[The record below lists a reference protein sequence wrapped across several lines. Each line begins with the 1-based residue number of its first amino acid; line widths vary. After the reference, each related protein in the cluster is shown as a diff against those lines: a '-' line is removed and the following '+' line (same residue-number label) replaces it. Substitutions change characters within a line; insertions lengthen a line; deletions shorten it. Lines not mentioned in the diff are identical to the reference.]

1 MNPINKRED
10 LAMGSDSKAPVL
22 FKDEYELWVA
32 RFRLFIK
39 RKDKSNLILKSID
52 YGAKPL
58 PMHTVNGTRVVK
70 EVEEM
75 DEAEKTQYLIDL
87 EAQNCLIQ
95 AIPNDIY
102 RKLDSY
108 DDSAKSIWD
117 QLEKIMLGS
126 KVGNQL
132 RITTLMDKYENFKM
146 KDGESLEDAYDR
158 FVILMN
164 DMKKNRIPR
173 SEMDFSVKFIN
184 NLSLEWK
191 PFTRFVKQ
199 HKALN
204 ELKVYEVYEN
214 LKLFEEEVEEAV
226 LEKQKKE
233 KAEQESLALLTERK
247 KGKRVIKKGKA
258 NVFEV
263 DDEED
268 EEESEDEERDLMFQS
283 LLTLTE
289 AYKKKYYNRSGSNN
303 RKGAFRG
310 RSLIRSGNQN
320 QGQMYAPRT
329 QGTYIDIYATKG
341 VEEEKE
347 AVEVAD
353 EKKKNE
359 NITCFKCGKK
369 GHVARVCPAKMSKV
383 EILRKKLELAEKQ
396 EQGLVLMADDE
407 EWLDVSDTEDQ
418 AQMCF
423 MGLLEEESDEEEAEV
438 SDPLMVN
445 DSKFIE
451 YKNKLLEMTNPI
463 HMKNQEMEVVISKQ
477 NQEIT
482 DLTQQ
487 RDSLFSTVEKLNE
500 SVTELEDLKQQN
512 KILKSEIDF
521 LTLSLNSE
529 KDNVTSLNKTIS
541 ELNFK
546 LYKIGQ
552 SEHTFFLNKPY
563 ADRDLFSKEGLGF
576 KNPQY
581 LKKALEEKP
590 AFYNLTDL
598 RMSARFPILK
608 GFEMNEEFSEMQEM
622 KKHDPLYHGDKYHR
636 VKFVYSSENLRI
648 KSPNTMNTSEMF
660 LQSESQCEYDGILKP
675 YVPTLELEDKI
686 SKLERK
692 IKELSEQND
701 ILLSKNK
708 NFLTWNSS
716 ETDSKDL
723 VSEILDD
730 LVSSV
735 SNSIFDIPDSQSDSA
750 SKDSSI
756 TQKSFSKLYS
766 DGLDDVQE
774 ELFRVVTSDGYVEYK
789 EASAISSTDVV
800 KPYQLESDDDTQ
812 PVISETSKP
821 QNTTTSQFTNGSS
834 SPISLISSDNSD
846 SNEIACLNKKHE
858 SYKKQAENTINQL
871 RVELARQKCDSKF
884 WLSKCTSLTKSH
896 DRLVD
901 RLSVYEEGLHYAGK
915 SQTIEAPAVTESY
928 LKSIRFTQGVK
939 SMLRNFQ
946 KQLDLKKNIITQSQ
960 TSHTKPKPFDICANV
975 SAERVVHASKKR
987 QKKKPRI
994 QSRKDSSSMQFSS
1007 NVVTPINRR
1016 SHFLFNKSH
1025 VPFHTTMINKK
1036 ATMISSTSS
1045 NSQHMDETHTKF
1057 INSSELHSSVS
1068 TFVPFR
1074 KSIASHKWYLDSGC
1088 SKHMTGRKE
1097 ILSNYTEEY
1106 GGSVKFGNNELAPV
1120 VGHGDIV
1127 CKDITIQNVA
1137 HVVGLN
1143 HNLFSIGKFCDKDL
1157 EVYFKKRRCVVRTE
1171 AGRELLVGS
1180 RRTNLYTIRLQHKL
1194 QSMSPCFL
1202 TRSSL
1207 RQAVL
1212 WHKRLS
1218 HLNFRYIDKIVKHQL
1233 VSGIPMIKFEQ
1244 EEMCPG
1250 CEKGKM
1256 KRVSHPPKP
1265 EQGSKSPL
1273 SLLHMDLCG
1282 PMKFQ
1287 SLAGR
1292 KYILVIVDDFSRYT
1306 WTKFLKSKDE
1316 TSSLIINFI
1325 KAVQNGVVER
1335 RNRTLVEAARSML
1348 AESQLP
1354 QYLWAEAVNTAC
1366 YTQNRSIIHRRFGK
1380 TPYHILFGR
1389 VPSVGHFKVFGCKC
1403 FVLNESENRGKFG
1416 PKSDELIFVGYSES
1430 SIAYRVL
1437 NKQKRVV
1444 SESINVRF
1452 DPITELSSDCVD
1464 PALLRPD
1471 EMIMILNLYLVNR
1484 FQDQDQETNESV
1496 LQSTDL
1502 VTYLGPT
1509 SGIRADTSS
1518 HFLLKKNLV
1527 ILSLLILWLFK
1538 LRITTLI
1545 PALLE
1550 SLLGLTKTTSL
1561 FGKPGWNFSSLVLI
1575 PRFLTFWNDEDRRL
1589 VNIDTK
1595 ARSLIAMSLP
1605 DDVFHSV
1612 CHLRSAKEI
1621 WDTLCVQYEGTAV
1634 LMESRKIFLVR
1645 QYESFIHQKDETL
1658 SQLHQRFNCLLID
1671 LKTIGTTYSNS
1682 EVVTKFM
1689 EALPEH
1695 WEIYTSCLTMSKD
1708 IKTLTLSELYG
1719 ILLNREQQKK
1729 LKKNLIR
1736 DSKESKSTSVA
1747 LVSDSVP
1754 PVAATSSSVTITEL
1768 ESSDSDM
1775 SEDPEFNES
1784 LALLTKSFKKFA
1796 KKGNF
1801 HKKKHLSITD
1811 KPKSDPVDKAT
1822 AICYNCQGKGHFA
1835 NDCRYRKSQFAPS
1848 SAKSSS
1854 KNPKYQRLKEK
1865 YKKMKTQRKGKGL
1878 IAEDCDWDDVSSD
1891 DSSDEED
1898 TQVPLM
1904 AIIEEPMLA
1913 LMAKIEEVPE
1923 EIPPQ
1928 DPKASSSTTPEAS
1941 TSATGS
1947 SSQVPIPLIPLESL
1961 TQLDLVTLDL
1971 YKALNGKT
1979 SAEKMNIDLR
1989 GQLKECQ
1996 EKLKQL
2002 TIVEENYKDQV
2013 SVNKTLCIERELA
2026 LAAKEKAL
2034 AQLNAEKVTIK
2045 GWSDASEKVDEILA
2059 SGRPDKS
2066 KRGLGFFRG
2075 YKKEETKSDS
2085 SMLKFG
2091 KFVSSI
2097 PLPNTSENTPS
2108 SSSSN
2113 THPEGAPKSKKK
2125 TVKDKSKTETPS
2137 KTKSPK
2143 PKNKVLGGGPSVSGT
2158 KSLSQSSA
2166 PRLKIDLKQTTKEK
2180 TPIPP
2185 MSNAKGILGAGPAHL
2200 KFKNFLD
2207 HTKRFQY
2214 RKCYHCGLN
2223 DHIASKC
2230 SVATKAEKSA
2240 KVKKIPKTEK
2250 SVKGKKVVK
2259 TVSSVKTPASCT
2271 DTSVKADTDSTSPTD
2286 NSGSI
2291 DKGIWYLDSGCS
2303 RHMTGSKSVLT
2314 NYREERGPA
2323 VTFGG
2328 NGKGQTR
2335 GYGTLTNGVT
2345 TFKRVAYVEGLMH
2358 NLLSISQ
2365 LCDKNHKVSFSKK
2378 KCKVKNRKKEVILNG
2393 VRHADIY
2400 IINMNT
2406 STDNFCFVS
2415 RASSDMNW
2423 LWHKRLSH
2431 LNFKTLNQLCIN
2443 NLVIGLPDYRYTK
2456 ESLCAACEKGKQTRA
2471 SFKSKQ
2477 ISSISS
2483 PLQLLHMDLF
2493 GPVNVQSI
2501 GGKKYTL
2508 VIVDEYSRYTWVF
2521 FLRAKSDAPEE
2532 IILFVRKM
2540 EKLNNLTVR
2549 SIRSDH
2555 GTEFKNST
2563 LESFFEQKGI
2573 SQNFSSVRTP
2583 QQNGVAERRNRT
2595 LIEAARSMLS
2605 EANLTTQLWAE
2616 AVNTACYTQNRSL
2629 IVKRF
2634 RRTVYEL
2641 FRNRKPSIKHLHIFG
2656 CVCYILN
2663 NKDSLGKFDSKSDD
2677 GIFLGYSSI
2686 SKTYRVFNKRRQ
2698 AIEETIHV
2706 KFDESGPTF
2715 PHPND
2720 NTEINQWADSFF
2732 QVPEPPIADP
2742 SPQDL
2747 PDGFEENPIPPS
2759 EITTP
2764 PLINA
2769 TPITQITPPEPDQP
2783 TNSEDFSQ
2791 STVSEPSPTNLL
2803 PDPSSNEAST
2813 SGQVYQ
2819 PPALRWTK
2827 DHPIDQVLG
2836 NPSSGVKTRRQAG
2849 NVCLYVNFISENEP
2863 KEIDDALRDPA
2874 WVSAMQEELAEF
2886 IRNNVWLLVPRPRK
2900 RTIIGSKWIFRNKLD
2915 EIGTI
2920 IRNKARLVA
2929 QGYRQEEGIDYDE
2942 TFAPVAR
2949 LEAIRLFLAFAAH
2962 MNFKVYQ
2969 MDIKNAFLNGKLN
2982 EEVYVAQPPGFV
2994 DPKFPD
3000 HVYKLNKAL
3009 YGLKQAPRA
3018 WYDTLSTFLLSKGF
3032 VRGKIDSTLF
3042 LKKYPK
3048 HILLVQIYVDDIIFG
3063 STNPKLCEKF
3073 ELLMK
3078 SEYKMSMMGELTF
3091 FLGLQIK
3098 QSEKGIFINQGKYV
3112 HEMLKKFDLTSCT
3125 PMKTPMA
3132 PPLSLDK
3139 DSKGKP
3145 VDVTLYRGMIGSLLY
3160 LTASR
3165 PDIMYSTCLCAR
3177 YQAEPKESHLTAVKR
3192 IFRYLKGTP
3201 NMGLWYSKDSGF
3213 DLTAYSDSDFAGCKI
3228 DRKST
3233 TGGCHLLGGKLVSW
3247 TSKKQNSVSTSTAE
3261 AEYVAAGI
3269 CCAQVLWLRNQ
3280 LQDYDI
3286 QLSKIPIYC
3295 DNTSAIAIANNPVLH
3310 SKTKHIEVRYHFIR
3324 DHVMNG
3330 DIELHFVP
3338 TEYQLAD
3345 LFTKP
3350 LDVTRFNMLL
3360 SELGMLNPEE

>member
-1 MNPINKRED
+1 MALQAKDNYFDTGSAGKPPRFNKDNFSLWKTRME
-10 LAMGSDSKAPVL
+10 LFLSGSDPQIPYFL
-22 FKDEYELWVA
+22 E
-32 RFRLFIK
+32 
-39 RKDKSNLILKSID
+39 
-52 YGAKPL
+52 
-58 PMHTVNGTRVVK
+58 NG
-70 EVEEM
+70 
-75 DEAEKTQYLIDL
+75 
-87 EAQNCLIQ
+87 
-95 AIPNDIY
+95 P
-102 RKLDSY
+102 
-108 DDSAKSIWD
+108 
-117 QLEKIMLGS
+117 
-126 KVGNQL
+126 
-132 RITTLMDKYENFKM
+132 
-146 KDGESLEDAYDR
+146 
-158 FVILMN
+158 
-164 DMKKNRIPR
+164 
-173 SEMDFSVKFIN
+173 
-184 NLSLEWK
+184 
-191 PFTRFVKQ
+191 
-199 HKALN
+199 H
-204 ELKVYEVYEN
+204 
-214 LKLFEEEVEEAV
+214 
-226 LEKQKKE
+226 
-233 KAEQESLALLTERK
+233 
-247 KGKRVIKKGKA
+247 
-258 NVFEV
+258 
-263 DDEED
+263 
-268 EEESEDEERDLMFQS
+268 
-283 LLTLTE
+283 
-289 AYKKKYYNRSGSNN
+289 
-303 RKGAFRG
+303 
-310 RSLIRSGNQN
+310 
-320 QGQMYAPRT
+320 
-329 QGTYIDIYATKG
+329 
-341 VEEEKE
+341 
-347 AVEVAD
+347 
-353 EKKKNE
+353 
-359 NITCFKCGKK
+359 
-369 GHVARVCPAKMSKV
+369 
-383 EILRKKLELAEKQ
+383 
-396 EQGLVLMADDE
+396 
-407 EWLDVSDTEDQ
+407 
-418 AQMCF
+418 
-423 MGLLEEESDEEEAEV
+423 
-438 SDPLMVN
+438 
-445 DSKFIE
+445 
-451 YKNKLLEMTNPI
+451 
-463 HMKNQEMEVVISKQ
+463 
-477 NQEIT
+477 
-482 DLTQQ
+482 
-487 RDSLFSTVEKLNE
+487 
-500 SVTELEDLKQQN
+500 
-512 KILKSEIDF
+512 
-521 LTLSLNSE
+521 
-529 KDNVTSLNKTIS
+529 
-541 ELNFK
+541 
-546 LYKIGQ
+546 
-552 SEHTFFLNKPY
+552 
-563 ADRDLFSKEGLGF
+563 
-576 KNPQY
+576 
-581 LKKALEEKP
+581 
-590 AFYNLTDL
+590 
-598 RMSARFPILK
+598 
-608 GFEMNEEFSEMQEM
+608 
-622 KKHDPLYHGDKYHR
+622 
-636 VKFVYSSENLRI
+636 
-648 KSPNTMNTSEMF
+648 
-660 LQSESQCEYDGILKP
+660 
-675 YVPTLELEDKI
+675 VPTQTVHPI
-686 SKLERK
+686 PAAGGQPAVPERQ
-692 IKELSEQND
+692 L
-701 ILLSKNK
+701 
-708 NFLTWNSS
+708 
-716 ETDSKDL
+716 
-723 VSEILDD
+723 
-730 LVSSV
+730 
-735 SNSIFDIPDSQSDSA
+735 
-750 SKDSSI
+750 
-756 TQKSFSKLYS
+756 
-766 DGLDDVQE
+766 
-774 ELFRVVTSDGYVEYK
+774 
-789 EASAISSTDVV
+789 V
-800 KPYQLESDDDTQ
+800 KP
-812 PVISETSKP
+812 
-821 QNTTTSQFTNGSS
+821 
-834 SPISLISSDNSD
+834 
-846 SNEIACLNKKHE
+846 
-858 SYKKQAENTINQL
+858 
-871 RVELARQKCDSKF
+871 
-884 WLSKCTSLTKSH
+884 
-896 DRLVD
+896 
-901 RLSVYEEGLHYAGK
+901 
-915 SQTIEAPAVTESY
+915 VT
-928 LKSIRFTQGVK
+928 
-939 SMLRNFQ
+939 
-946 KQLDLKKNIITQSQ
+946 D
-960 TSHTKPKPFDICANV
+960 
-975 SAERVVHASKKR
+975 
-987 QKKKPRI
+987 
-994 QSRKDSSSMQFSS
+994 
-1007 NVVTPINRR
+1007 
-1016 SHFLFNKSH
+1016 
-1025 VPFHTTMINKK
+1025 
-1036 ATMISSTSS
+1036 
-1045 NSQHMDETHTKF
+1045 
-1057 INSSELHSSVS
+1057 
-1068 TFVPFR
+1068 
-1074 KSIASHKWYLDSGC
+1074 
-1088 SKHMTGRKE
+1088 
-1097 ILSNYTEEY
+1097 
-1106 GGSVKFGNNELAPV
+1106 
-1120 VGHGDIV
+1120 
-1127 CKDITIQNVA
+1127 
-1137 HVVGLN
+1137 
-1143 HNLFSIGKFCDKDL
+1143 
-1157 EVYFKKRRCVVRTE
+1157 
-1171 AGRELLVGS
+1171 
-1180 RRTNLYTIRLQHKL
+1180 
-1194 QSMSPCFL
+1194 
-1202 TRSSL
+1202 
-1207 RQAVL
+1207 
-1212 WHKRLS
+1212 
-1218 HLNFRYIDKIVKHQL
+1218 
-1233 VSGIPMIKFEQ
+1233 
-1244 EEMCPG
+1244 
-1250 CEKGKM
+1250 
-1256 KRVSHPPKP
+1256 
-1265 EQGSKSPL
+1265 
-1273 SLLHMDLCG
+1273 
-1282 PMKFQ
+1282 
-1287 SLAGR
+1287 
-1292 KYILVIVDDFSRYT
+1292 
-1306 WTKFLKSKDE
+1306 
-1316 TSSLIINFI
+1316 
-1325 KAVQNGVVER
+1325 
-1335 RNRTLVEAARSML
+1335 
-1348 AESQLP
+1348 
-1354 QYLWAEAVNTAC
+1354 
-1366 YTQNRSIIHRRFGK
+1366 
-1380 TPYHILFGR
+1380 
-1389 VPSVGHFKVFGCKC
+1389 
-1403 FVLNESENRGKFG
+1403 
-1416 PKSDELIFVGYSES
+1416 
-1430 SIAYRVL
+1430 
-1437 NKQKRVV
+1437 
-1444 SESINVRF
+1444 
-1452 DPITELSSDCVD
+1452 
-1464 PALLRPD
+1464 
-1471 EMIMILNLYLVNR
+1471 
-1484 FQDQDQETNESV
+1484 
-1496 LQSTDL
+1496 
-1502 VTYLGPT
+1502 
-1509 SGIRADTSS
+1509 
-1518 HFLLKKNLV
+1518 
-1527 ILSLLILWLFK
+1527 
-1538 LRITTLI
+1538 
-1545 PALLE
+1545 
-1550 SLLGLTKTTSL
+1550 
-1561 FGKPGWNFSSLVLI
+1561 
-1575 PRFLTFWNDEDRRL
+1575 WNDEDRRL

-1784 LALLTKSFKKFA
+1784 LALLTRSFKKFA

-1898 TQVPLM
+1898 TQVALM

-1928 DPKASSSTTPEAS
+1928 DPEASSSTTPEAS
-1941 TSATGS
+1941 TSATDS

-2002 TIVEENYKDQV
+2002 TIMEENYKDQV
-2013 SVNKTLCIERELA
+2013 TVNKTLCIERELA

-2066 KRGLGFFRG
+2066 KRGLGFTRG
-2075 YKKEETKSDS
+2075 YKKDETKSDS
-2085 SMLKFG
+2085 
-2091 KFVSSI
+2091 
-2097 PLPNTSENTPS
+2097 
-2108 SSSSN
+2108 
-2113 THPEGAPKSKKK
+2113 APKSKKK

-2137 KTKSPK
+2137 KTKGPK

-2158 KSLSQSSA
+2158 KSLSQSPA

-2271 DTSVKADTDSTSPTD
+2271 DTSVKDDTDSTSPTD
-2286 NSGSI
+2286 TSGSI

-2303 RHMTGSKSVLT
+2303 RHMTGSKSVLI

-2378 KCKVKNRKKEVILNG
+2378 KCKVKNRRKEVILTG

-2415 RASSDMNW
+2415 RASTDMNW

-2456 ESLCAACEKGKQTRA
+2456 ESLCSACEKGKQTRA

-2540 EKLNNLTVR
+2540 ERLNNLAVR

-2605 EANLTTQLWAE
+2605 EANLATQFWAE

-2634 RRTVYEL
+2634 RRTAYEL
-2641 FRNRKPSIKHLHIFG
+2641 FRNRKPSIEHLHIFG

-2686 SKTYRVFNKRRQ
+2686 SKTFRVFNKRRQ

-2720 NTEINQWADSFF
+2720 NSEINQWADSFF

-2759 EITTP
+2759 DITTTP

-2791 STVSEPSPTNLL
+2791 TTVSEPSPTNLL

-2813 SGQVYQ
+2813 SGQMYQ

-3078 SEYKMSMMGELTF
+3078 SEYKMCMMGELTF

-3360 SELGMLNPEE
+3360 SELGMMAATTSSLDAQLSSEATPLSSSESLPIVIPAHDVQFKQNNVLALFDIPEDKEYLIPAKDFLLRSPLKTAFSLDPKPNKPMLQQLWSTAMVTKEKNSRGVLREVIKFQIRDNLISFGFGTLRNVLNFPKKKHFPPVPTADEIVEFLDTIGYRWPVNKEGVLLPKTGATVHKSGLNAVFYYIWNTFGLCLTGKTGSTEQFPMVIQQMVYSAIKNREFDYARSIWDDMVRKVRQKNRVVNVAFTRFFSAVLELHMGENYPKVGNSNNYALGPKFLDQVAHHPEDVPLSDVLIVPEPAQDQDQEDAQPSTSPIAAATTTSALQKRPQPSSATPPPPPKRAKARAQKKKTQAAGKKYYITLPQLFNKPSPLSKHSSTADTSTSAPVTQEPEVVQLEPSENLVGNHPDTLQASGNISKQYITVTSSMKANESSSAHLATLSTGSLGAGSEGLHDDPFNDFVLTDAEHQLTAAELRRQSAERTLQEARAAFEQKEAEHSAQLQSLQQELVAAKAAAAAAEAAAASATAAAVAATPPPTAVTLSIPCLDNIHDKVSQVASSSTNLQASIDDLKATALPALSTDIINSTNSLTTFQTTVVQRLDAQEAALRAIQEQVQGLSTAVNALTTAPAPPPSFTTADRDVLQSLITSSFIQRKVLGDMASLLQRSVTTAALVQAPAEGERQPRDHSAYSPSTNWRTTEDGGNNEDNDDDDEDDDDVDDDIFVEKVPTDSAPIPGQAQPQGENPDASGKSLLPSSPSTSDNQPISTLLKSKPTPETITLDSSPENSPPNNLQMVIYQPPKLPSPEPTPQITSNPEPEPEPNTLANPEDINFGSVTCDIIRLMENSPNEQTRAELANMTFRVTPLNQETFPTRPSTRFNQEASSSKTREIRATPETICLSSDDEFISDDYSTPASSPRSPPSNSPRSEGENYPDSSFAIDRDGRLDAVIERLESTRVKIPLRTSCDSEFAYLSQEEYNEAVQAQLEHNKKQKEAFLSAQAARRLASDFVDQDAEISADPILTQKAVLKVFNKNAEIQTGEVNAELDWCRDRLHLRKHGAAISGIHLRRSRGKKNNPGKTWITVKRSGVKDVEHTLDKLDRYNLSEWNEIRSLLPKANKNYRAEVEEVIEGLIARIRRTTEIPDDLLHYSPLPTQQPVRRSAGTSTRRPTPCLPRMVVKPLDLSMLDLSFPHGITLSEGQVIREPVHGICVSNNSILRFQRFSELHLAPYEHLLTVLFTAQQDKKNPDNKEIIRTVRAILDHRLAFSDTPVPVCVKTEYISEDSDS

>member
-1 MNPINKRED
+1 MAAPTAAIQSLGHATSWVVVAETI
-10 LAMGSDSKAPVL
+10 LAKHDQTTVAAPPDRWWWYLRWTTAKPPCWWWPAVHESHNG
-22 FKDEYELWVA
+22 DG
-32 RFRLFIK
+32 R
-39 RKDKSNLILKSID
+39 SCSID
-52 YGAKPL
+52 RRPVAMVASFTLLSL
-58 PMHTVNGTRVVK
+58 PASGDGSGGRTVACG
-70 EVEEM
+70 
-75 DEAEKTQYLIDL
+75 
-87 EAQNCLIQ
+87 
-95 AIPNDIY
+95 
-102 RKLDSY
+102 
-108 DDSAKSIWD
+108 
-117 QLEKIMLGS
+117 GS
-126 KVGNQL
+126 
-132 RITTLMDKYENFKM
+132 RRYTTAMA
-146 KDGESLEDAYDR
+146 ST
-158 FVILMN
+158 VT
-164 DMKKNRIPR
+164 
-173 SEMDFSVKFIN
+173 STN
-184 NLSLEWK
+184 NLSLRSILEKDKLTGSNFLDWE
-191 PFTRFVKQ
+191 R
-199 HKALN
+199 
-204 ELKVYEVYEN
+204 N
-214 LKLFEEEVEEAV
+214 LMIVLRHERKWYV
-226 LEKQKKE
+226 LEEPLGEAPPANAPAAARNAHKKHSNDLLDV
-233 KAEQESLALLTERK
+233 ACLMLATMSPDLQAGLINTNAYDMIRQLRDMFQTQARTERYDATKAFNECKMVKGTSVSDHVMKMKRHLDHLERLGHPVPLQLATDTILNSLSEDYRPFVVNYNMNNMETIAELHSMLKTVELNMGNKNKTKDVLMVKDGGVKKKNGQASTSKGKGPVQAIQSAPK
-247 KGKRVIKKGKA
+247 KGKSKGKGKKVKPNKA
-258 NVFEV
+258 RTENRCFICNEIGHWRQNCPKRHEAELTK
-263 DDEED
+263 DNYFDTGSAGKPPRFNKD
-268 EEESEDEERDLMFQS
+268 NFS
-283 LLTLTE
+283 LWKTRMELFL
-289 AYKKKYYNRSGSNN
+289 SGSDPQIPY
-303 RKGAFRG
+303 F
-310 RSLIRSGNQN
+310 L
-320 QGQMYAPRT
+320 
-329 QGTYIDIYATKG
+329 
-341 VEEEKE
+341 
-347 AVEVAD
+347 
-353 EKKKNE
+353 E
-359 NITCFKCGKK
+359 NGP
-369 GHVARVCPAKMSKV
+369 H
-383 EILRKKLELAEKQ
+383 
-396 EQGLVLMADDE
+396 
-407 EWLDVSDTEDQ
+407 
-418 AQMCF
+418 
-423 MGLLEEESDEEEAEV
+423 
-438 SDPLMVN
+438 
-445 DSKFIE
+445 
-451 YKNKLLEMTNPI
+451 
-463 HMKNQEMEVVISKQ
+463 
-477 NQEIT
+477 
-482 DLTQQ
+482 
-487 RDSLFSTVEKLNE
+487 
-500 SVTELEDLKQQN
+500 
-512 KILKSEIDF
+512 
-521 LTLSLNSE
+521 
-529 KDNVTSLNKTIS
+529 
-541 ELNFK
+541 
-546 LYKIGQ
+546 
-552 SEHTFFLNKPY
+552 
-563 ADRDLFSKEGLGF
+563 
-576 KNPQY
+576 
-581 LKKALEEKP
+581 
-590 AFYNLTDL
+590 
-598 RMSARFPILK
+598 
-608 GFEMNEEFSEMQEM
+608 
-622 KKHDPLYHGDKYHR
+622 
-636 VKFVYSSENLRI
+636 
-648 KSPNTMNTSEMF
+648 
-660 LQSESQCEYDGILKP
+660 
-675 YVPTLELEDKI
+675 VPTQTVHPI
-686 SKLERK
+686 PAAAGQPAVPERQ
-692 IKELSEQND
+692 L
-701 ILLSKNK
+701 
-708 NFLTWNSS
+708 
-716 ETDSKDL
+716 
-723 VSEILDD
+723 
-730 LVSSV
+730 
-735 SNSIFDIPDSQSDSA
+735 
-750 SKDSSI
+750 
-756 TQKSFSKLYS
+756 
-766 DGLDDVQE
+766 
-774 ELFRVVTSDGYVEYK
+774 
-789 EASAISSTDVV
+789 V
-800 KPYQLESDDDTQ
+800 KP
-812 PVISETSKP
+812 
-821 QNTTTSQFTNGSS
+821 
-834 SPISLISSDNSD
+834 
-846 SNEIACLNKKHE
+846 
-858 SYKKQAENTINQL
+858 
-871 RVELARQKCDSKF
+871 
-884 WLSKCTSLTKSH
+884 
-896 DRLVD
+896 
-901 RLSVYEEGLHYAGK
+901 
-915 SQTIEAPAVTESY
+915 VT
-928 LKSIRFTQGVK
+928 
-939 SMLRNFQ
+939 
-946 KQLDLKKNIITQSQ
+946 D
-960 TSHTKPKPFDICANV
+960 
-975 SAERVVHASKKR
+975 
-987 QKKKPRI
+987 
-994 QSRKDSSSMQFSS
+994 
-1007 NVVTPINRR
+1007 
-1016 SHFLFNKSH
+1016 
-1025 VPFHTTMINKK
+1025 
-1036 ATMISSTSS
+1036 
-1045 NSQHMDETHTKF
+1045 
-1057 INSSELHSSVS
+1057 
-1068 TFVPFR
+1068 
-1074 KSIASHKWYLDSGC
+1074 
-1088 SKHMTGRKE
+1088 
-1097 ILSNYTEEY
+1097 
-1106 GGSVKFGNNELAPV
+1106 
-1120 VGHGDIV
+1120 
-1127 CKDITIQNVA
+1127 
-1137 HVVGLN
+1137 
-1143 HNLFSIGKFCDKDL
+1143 
-1157 EVYFKKRRCVVRTE
+1157 
-1171 AGRELLVGS
+1171 
-1180 RRTNLYTIRLQHKL
+1180 
-1194 QSMSPCFL
+1194 
-1202 TRSSL
+1202 
-1207 RQAVL
+1207 
-1212 WHKRLS
+1212 
-1218 HLNFRYIDKIVKHQL
+1218 
-1233 VSGIPMIKFEQ
+1233 
-1244 EEMCPG
+1244 
-1250 CEKGKM
+1250 
-1256 KRVSHPPKP
+1256 
-1265 EQGSKSPL
+1265 
-1273 SLLHMDLCG
+1273 
-1282 PMKFQ
+1282 
-1287 SLAGR
+1287 
-1292 KYILVIVDDFSRYT
+1292 
-1306 WTKFLKSKDE
+1306 
-1316 TSSLIINFI
+1316 
-1325 KAVQNGVVER
+1325 
-1335 RNRTLVEAARSML
+1335 
-1348 AESQLP
+1348 
-1354 QYLWAEAVNTAC
+1354 
-1366 YTQNRSIIHRRFGK
+1366 
-1380 TPYHILFGR
+1380 
-1389 VPSVGHFKVFGCKC
+1389 
-1403 FVLNESENRGKFG
+1403 
-1416 PKSDELIFVGYSES
+1416 
-1430 SIAYRVL
+1430 
-1437 NKQKRVV
+1437 
-1444 SESINVRF
+1444 
-1452 DPITELSSDCVD
+1452 
-1464 PALLRPD
+1464 
-1471 EMIMILNLYLVNR
+1471 
-1484 FQDQDQETNESV
+1484 
-1496 LQSTDL
+1496 
-1502 VTYLGPT
+1502 
-1509 SGIRADTSS
+1509 
-1518 HFLLKKNLV
+1518 
-1527 ILSLLILWLFK
+1527 
-1538 LRITTLI
+1538 
-1545 PALLE
+1545 
-1550 SLLGLTKTTSL
+1550 
-1561 FGKPGWNFSSLVLI
+1561 
-1575 PRFLTFWNDEDRRL
+1575 WNDEDRRL

-1754 PVAATSSSVTITEL
+1754 PVATASSSVTITEL

-1784 LALLTKSFKKFA
+1784 LALLTRSFKKFA

-1801 HKKKHLSITD
+1801 HKKKHLTITD

-1898 TQVPLM
+1898 TQVALM
-1904 AIIEEPMLA
+1904 AIIEEPTLA

-1928 DPKASSSTTPEAS
+1928 DPEASSSTTPEAS
-1941 TSATGS
+1941 TSATDS

-1996 EKLKQL
+1996 EKIKQL
-2002 TIVEENYKDQV
+2002 TILEENYKDQV
-2013 SVNKTLCIERELA
+2013 TVNKTLCIERELA

-2059 SGRPDKS
+2059 SGRSDKS
-2066 KRGLGFFRG
+2066 KRGLGFSNR
-2075 YKKEETKSDS
+2075 YKYEETKYES

-2097 PLPNTSENTPS
+2097 PIPNTP

-2113 THPEGAPKSKKK
+2113 THPEGAPKSKKN

-2137 KTKSPK
+2137 KAKGPK

-2158 KSLSQSSA
+2158 KSLSQSPA
-2166 PRLKIDLKQTTKEK
+2166 PRLKIDLKQKTQEK
-2180 TPIPP
+2180 KPIPP

-2230 SVATKAEKSA
+2230 PDATKAEKSA

-2259 TVSSVKTPASCT
+2259 TVPSVKTPASCT
-2271 DTSVKADTDSTSPTD
+2271 DTS
-2286 NSGSI
+2286 
-2291 DKGIWYLDSGCS
+2291 GIWYLDSGCS
-2303 RHMTGSKSVLT
+2303 RHRTGSKSVLT

-2328 NGKGQTR
+2328 NGRGQTR

-2378 KCKVKNRKKEVILNG
+2378 KCKVKNRRKEVILTG

-2415 RASSDMNW
+2415 RASTDMIW

-2443 NLVIGLPDYRYTK
+2443 NLVIGLPDFRYTK
-2456 ESLCAACEKGKQTRA
+2456 ESLCSACEKGKQTRA

-2508 VIVDEYSRYTWVF
+2508 VIVDEYSIYTWVF

-2532 IILFVRKM
+2532 IILFVRKI
-2540 EKLNNLTVR
+2540 ERLNNLTVR

-2605 EANLTTQLWAE
+2605 EANLATQFWAE

-2634 RRTVYEL
+2634 RRTAYEL
-2641 FRNRKPSIKHLHIFG
+2641 FRNRKPSIEHLHIFG

-2663 NKDSLGKFDSKSDD
+2663 NKDNLGKFDSKSDD

-2698 AIEETIHV
+2698 TIEETIHV

-2747 PDGFEENPIPPS
+2747 PDGFEENPIPPTD
-2759 EITTP
+2759 ITTP

-2769 TPITQITPPEPDQP
+2769 TPISQITPPEPDQP

-2791 STVSEPSPTNLL
+2791 TTVSEPSPTNLL

-3261 AEYVAAGI
+3261 AEYVAARI

-3360 SELGMLNPEE
+3360 SELGMMAATTSTSLDAQLSSEATPLQAIESLPIIIPQHDVQFKQNNVVGLFDIPADKEYLLPAKEFLLNSPLKTAFTLDPKPNKPMLQQLWSTTTVAKEKNTKGVLREVIKFQIKENIISFGFGTLRNVLNFPKKKRFPPVPTADEIVEFLDAIGYRWPVNKEGVLLPKTDGEHGAVPYGHPAHGLLCDKNREFDYARSIWDDMVKKVRSKTRVVNIAFPRFFSAILELHLGDNYPKIGNSNNYSLGPRFLDQVAHHPDDVPLSDVLVVPEPAQEDAEQSTSPTAGSLGAGSEGHPQLHQDDPFNDFILTDAEHQLNTAELRRQSAERNLHEARTALQQKEAEHSARLQTLQQELAAAKAATAAAEAAAASATAAAAVPATPPPTAVTLSIPCLDNIHDKVSQVASSSTNLSASIDDLKATALPALSTEINNSTNSLTTFQSTVVQRLDAQEAAIRAIQEQVTGLSSAVNALTSAPAPPPSFTTADREVLQSLISSSFITRKVLSDMASLLQRTVSTTALVQAPVEGERQPRDHSAYSPSTNWRTTEAGGIMKTTMMMMKMMMMI

>member
-1 MNPINKRED
+1 MALQAKDNYFDTGSAGKPPRFNKDNFSLWKTRME
-10 LAMGSDSKAPVL
+10 LFLSGSDPQIPYFL
-22 FKDEYELWVA
+22 E
-32 RFRLFIK
+32 
-39 RKDKSNLILKSID
+39 
-52 YGAKPL
+52 
-58 PMHTVNGTRVVK
+58 NG
-70 EVEEM
+70 
-75 DEAEKTQYLIDL
+75 
-87 EAQNCLIQ
+87 
-95 AIPNDIY
+95 P
-102 RKLDSY
+102 
-108 DDSAKSIWD
+108 
-117 QLEKIMLGS
+117 
-126 KVGNQL
+126 
-132 RITTLMDKYENFKM
+132 
-146 KDGESLEDAYDR
+146 
-158 FVILMN
+158 
-164 DMKKNRIPR
+164 
-173 SEMDFSVKFIN
+173 
-184 NLSLEWK
+184 
-191 PFTRFVKQ
+191 
-199 HKALN
+199 H
-204 ELKVYEVYEN
+204 
-214 LKLFEEEVEEAV
+214 
-226 LEKQKKE
+226 
-233 KAEQESLALLTERK
+233 
-247 KGKRVIKKGKA
+247 
-258 NVFEV
+258 
-263 DDEED
+263 
-268 EEESEDEERDLMFQS
+268 
-283 LLTLTE
+283 
-289 AYKKKYYNRSGSNN
+289 
-303 RKGAFRG
+303 
-310 RSLIRSGNQN
+310 
-320 QGQMYAPRT
+320 
-329 QGTYIDIYATKG
+329 
-341 VEEEKE
+341 
-347 AVEVAD
+347 
-353 EKKKNE
+353 
-359 NITCFKCGKK
+359 
-369 GHVARVCPAKMSKV
+369 
-383 EILRKKLELAEKQ
+383 
-396 EQGLVLMADDE
+396 
-407 EWLDVSDTEDQ
+407 
-418 AQMCF
+418 
-423 MGLLEEESDEEEAEV
+423 
-438 SDPLMVN
+438 
-445 DSKFIE
+445 
-451 YKNKLLEMTNPI
+451 
-463 HMKNQEMEVVISKQ
+463 
-477 NQEIT
+477 
-482 DLTQQ
+482 
-487 RDSLFSTVEKLNE
+487 
-500 SVTELEDLKQQN
+500 
-512 KILKSEIDF
+512 
-521 LTLSLNSE
+521 
-529 KDNVTSLNKTIS
+529 
-541 ELNFK
+541 
-546 LYKIGQ
+546 
-552 SEHTFFLNKPY
+552 
-563 ADRDLFSKEGLGF
+563 
-576 KNPQY
+576 
-581 LKKALEEKP
+581 
-590 AFYNLTDL
+590 
-598 RMSARFPILK
+598 
-608 GFEMNEEFSEMQEM
+608 
-622 KKHDPLYHGDKYHR
+622 
-636 VKFVYSSENLRI
+636 
-648 KSPNTMNTSEMF
+648 
-660 LQSESQCEYDGILKP
+660 
-675 YVPTLELEDKI
+675 VPTQTVHPIPATGGQPAVPEREL
-686 SKLERK
+686 
-692 IKELSEQND
+692 
-701 ILLSKNK
+701 
-708 NFLTWNSS
+708 
-716 ETDSKDL
+716 
-723 VSEILDD
+723 
-730 LVSSV
+730 
-735 SNSIFDIPDSQSDSA
+735 
-750 SKDSSI
+750 
-756 TQKSFSKLYS
+756 
-766 DGLDDVQE
+766 
-774 ELFRVVTSDGYVEYK
+774 
-789 EASAISSTDVV
+789 V
-800 KPYQLESDDDTQ
+800 KP
-812 PVISETSKP
+812 
-821 QNTTTSQFTNGSS
+821 
-834 SPISLISSDNSD
+834 
-846 SNEIACLNKKHE
+846 
-858 SYKKQAENTINQL
+858 
-871 RVELARQKCDSKF
+871 
-884 WLSKCTSLTKSH
+884 
-896 DRLVD
+896 
-901 RLSVYEEGLHYAGK
+901 
-915 SQTIEAPAVTESY
+915 VT
-928 LKSIRFTQGVK
+928 
-939 SMLRNFQ
+939 
-946 KQLDLKKNIITQSQ
+946 D
-960 TSHTKPKPFDICANV
+960 
-975 SAERVVHASKKR
+975 
-987 QKKKPRI
+987 
-994 QSRKDSSSMQFSS
+994 
-1007 NVVTPINRR
+1007 
-1016 SHFLFNKSH
+1016 
-1025 VPFHTTMINKK
+1025 
-1036 ATMISSTSS
+1036 
-1045 NSQHMDETHTKF
+1045 
-1057 INSSELHSSVS
+1057 
-1068 TFVPFR
+1068 
-1074 KSIASHKWYLDSGC
+1074 
-1088 SKHMTGRKE
+1088 
-1097 ILSNYTEEY
+1097 
-1106 GGSVKFGNNELAPV
+1106 
-1120 VGHGDIV
+1120 
-1127 CKDITIQNVA
+1127 
-1137 HVVGLN
+1137 
-1143 HNLFSIGKFCDKDL
+1143 
-1157 EVYFKKRRCVVRTE
+1157 
-1171 AGRELLVGS
+1171 
-1180 RRTNLYTIRLQHKL
+1180 
-1194 QSMSPCFL
+1194 
-1202 TRSSL
+1202 
-1207 RQAVL
+1207 
-1212 WHKRLS
+1212 
-1218 HLNFRYIDKIVKHQL
+1218 
-1233 VSGIPMIKFEQ
+1233 
-1244 EEMCPG
+1244 
-1250 CEKGKM
+1250 
-1256 KRVSHPPKP
+1256 
-1265 EQGSKSPL
+1265 
-1273 SLLHMDLCG
+1273 
-1282 PMKFQ
+1282 
-1287 SLAGR
+1287 
-1292 KYILVIVDDFSRYT
+1292 
-1306 WTKFLKSKDE
+1306 
-1316 TSSLIINFI
+1316 
-1325 KAVQNGVVER
+1325 
-1335 RNRTLVEAARSML
+1335 
-1348 AESQLP
+1348 
-1354 QYLWAEAVNTAC
+1354 
-1366 YTQNRSIIHRRFGK
+1366 
-1380 TPYHILFGR
+1380 
-1389 VPSVGHFKVFGCKC
+1389 
-1403 FVLNESENRGKFG
+1403 
-1416 PKSDELIFVGYSES
+1416 
-1430 SIAYRVL
+1430 
-1437 NKQKRVV
+1437 
-1444 SESINVRF
+1444 
-1452 DPITELSSDCVD
+1452 
-1464 PALLRPD
+1464 
-1471 EMIMILNLYLVNR
+1471 
-1484 FQDQDQETNESV
+1484 
-1496 LQSTDL
+1496 
-1502 VTYLGPT
+1502 
-1509 SGIRADTSS
+1509 
-1518 HFLLKKNLV
+1518 
-1527 ILSLLILWLFK
+1527 
-1538 LRITTLI
+1538 
-1545 PALLE
+1545 
-1550 SLLGLTKTTSL
+1550 
-1561 FGKPGWNFSSLVLI
+1561 
-1575 PRFLTFWNDEDRRL
+1575 WNDEDRRL

-1754 PVAATSSSVTITEL
+1754 PVAASSSSVTITEL

-1784 LALLTKSFKKFA
+1784 LALLTRSFKKFA

-1898 TQVPLM
+1898 TQVALM
-1904 AIIEEPMLA
+1904 AIIEEPTLA

-1923 EIPPQ
+1923 EIPTQ
-1928 DPKASSSTTPEAS
+1928 DPEASSSTTPEAS
-1941 TSATGS
+1941 TSATDS
-1947 SSQVPIPLIPLESL
+1947 SSQ
-1961 TQLDLVTLDL
+1961 
-1971 YKALNGKT
+1971 
-1979 SAEKMNIDLR
+1979 
-1989 GQLKECQ
+1989 
-1996 EKLKQL
+1996 
-2002 TIVEENYKDQV
+2002 
-2013 SVNKTLCIERELA
+2013 
-2026 LAAKEKAL
+2026 
-2034 AQLNAEKVTIK
+2034 
-2045 GWSDASEKVDEILA
+2045 
-2059 SGRPDKS
+2059 
-2066 KRGLGFFRG
+2066 
-2075 YKKEETKSDS
+2075 
-2085 SMLKFG
+2085 
-2091 KFVSSI
+2091 
-2097 PLPNTSENTPS
+2097 
-2108 SSSSN
+2108 
-2113 THPEGAPKSKKK
+2113 
-2125 TVKDKSKTETPS
+2125 
-2137 KTKSPK
+2137 
-2143 PKNKVLGGGPSVSGT
+2143 
-2158 KSLSQSSA
+2158 
-2166 PRLKIDLKQTTKEK
+2166 
-2180 TPIPP
+2180 
-2185 MSNAKGILGAGPAHL
+2185 
-2200 KFKNFLD
+2200 
-2207 HTKRFQY
+2207 
-2214 RKCYHCGLN
+2214 
-2223 DHIASKC
+2223 
-2230 SVATKAEKSA
+2230 
-2240 KVKKIPKTEK
+2240 
-2250 SVKGKKVVK
+2250 
-2259 TVSSVKTPASCT
+2259 
-2271 DTSVKADTDSTSPTD
+2271 
-2286 NSGSI
+2286 

-2328 NGKGQTR
+2328 NGRGQTR

-2365 LCDKNHKVSFSKK
+2365 LCDKDHKVSFSKK

-2415 RASSDMNW
+2415 RASTDMNW

-2443 NLVIGLPDYRYTK
+2443 NLVIGLPDFRYTK
-2456 ESLCAACEKGKQTRA
+2456 ESLCSACEKGKQTRA

-2605 EANLTTQLWAE
+2605 EANLATQFWAE

-2634 RRTVYEL
+2634 RRTAYEL

-2663 NKDSLGKFDSKSDD
+2663 NKDNLGKFDSKSDD

-2747 PDGFEENPIPPS
+2747 PDGFEEDPIPPTD
-2759 EITTP
+2759 ITTP

-2791 STVSEPSPTNLL
+2791 TTVSEPSPTNLL

-3247 TSKKQNSVSTSTAE
+3247 TSKKQNSLSTSTAE

-3286 QLSKIPIYC
+3286 QLSKIPIFC

>member
-1 MNPINKRED
+1 MALQAKDNYFDTGSAGKPPGFNKDNFSLWKTRME
-10 LAMGSDSKAPVL
+10 LFLSGSDPQIPYFL
-22 FKDEYELWVA
+22 E
-32 RFRLFIK
+32 
-39 RKDKSNLILKSID
+39 
-52 YGAKPL
+52 
-58 PMHTVNGTRVVK
+58 NG
-70 EVEEM
+70 
-75 DEAEKTQYLIDL
+75 
-87 EAQNCLIQ
+87 
-95 AIPNDIY
+95 P
-102 RKLDSY
+102 
-108 DDSAKSIWD
+108 
-117 QLEKIMLGS
+117 
-126 KVGNQL
+126 
-132 RITTLMDKYENFKM
+132 
-146 KDGESLEDAYDR
+146 
-158 FVILMN
+158 
-164 DMKKNRIPR
+164 
-173 SEMDFSVKFIN
+173 
-184 NLSLEWK
+184 
-191 PFTRFVKQ
+191 
-199 HKALN
+199 H
-204 ELKVYEVYEN
+204 
-214 LKLFEEEVEEAV
+214 
-226 LEKQKKE
+226 
-233 KAEQESLALLTERK
+233 
-247 KGKRVIKKGKA
+247 
-258 NVFEV
+258 
-263 DDEED
+263 
-268 EEESEDEERDLMFQS
+268 
-283 LLTLTE
+283 
-289 AYKKKYYNRSGSNN
+289 
-303 RKGAFRG
+303 
-310 RSLIRSGNQN
+310 
-320 QGQMYAPRT
+320 
-329 QGTYIDIYATKG
+329 
-341 VEEEKE
+341 
-347 AVEVAD
+347 
-353 EKKKNE
+353 
-359 NITCFKCGKK
+359 
-369 GHVARVCPAKMSKV
+369 
-383 EILRKKLELAEKQ
+383 
-396 EQGLVLMADDE
+396 
-407 EWLDVSDTEDQ
+407 
-418 AQMCF
+418 
-423 MGLLEEESDEEEAEV
+423 
-438 SDPLMVN
+438 
-445 DSKFIE
+445 
-451 YKNKLLEMTNPI
+451 
-463 HMKNQEMEVVISKQ
+463 
-477 NQEIT
+477 
-482 DLTQQ
+482 
-487 RDSLFSTVEKLNE
+487 
-500 SVTELEDLKQQN
+500 
-512 KILKSEIDF
+512 
-521 LTLSLNSE
+521 
-529 KDNVTSLNKTIS
+529 
-541 ELNFK
+541 
-546 LYKIGQ
+546 
-552 SEHTFFLNKPY
+552 
-563 ADRDLFSKEGLGF
+563 
-576 KNPQY
+576 
-581 LKKALEEKP
+581 
-590 AFYNLTDL
+590 
-598 RMSARFPILK
+598 
-608 GFEMNEEFSEMQEM
+608 
-622 KKHDPLYHGDKYHR
+622 
-636 VKFVYSSENLRI
+636 
-648 KSPNTMNTSEMF
+648 
-660 LQSESQCEYDGILKP
+660 
-675 YVPTLELEDKI
+675 VPTQTVHPI
-686 SKLERK
+686 PAAGGQPAVPERQ
-692 IKELSEQND
+692 L
-701 ILLSKNK
+701 
-708 NFLTWNSS
+708 
-716 ETDSKDL
+716 
-723 VSEILDD
+723 
-730 LVSSV
+730 
-735 SNSIFDIPDSQSDSA
+735 
-750 SKDSSI
+750 
-756 TQKSFSKLYS
+756 
-766 DGLDDVQE
+766 
-774 ELFRVVTSDGYVEYK
+774 
-789 EASAISSTDVV
+789 V
-800 KPYQLESDDDTQ
+800 KP
-812 PVISETSKP
+812 
-821 QNTTTSQFTNGSS
+821 
-834 SPISLISSDNSD
+834 
-846 SNEIACLNKKHE
+846 
-858 SYKKQAENTINQL
+858 
-871 RVELARQKCDSKF
+871 
-884 WLSKCTSLTKSH
+884 
-896 DRLVD
+896 
-901 RLSVYEEGLHYAGK
+901 
-915 SQTIEAPAVTESY
+915 VT
-928 LKSIRFTQGVK
+928 
-939 SMLRNFQ
+939 
-946 KQLDLKKNIITQSQ
+946 D
-960 TSHTKPKPFDICANV
+960 
-975 SAERVVHASKKR
+975 
-987 QKKKPRI
+987 
-994 QSRKDSSSMQFSS
+994 
-1007 NVVTPINRR
+1007 
-1016 SHFLFNKSH
+1016 
-1025 VPFHTTMINKK
+1025 
-1036 ATMISSTSS
+1036 
-1045 NSQHMDETHTKF
+1045 
-1057 INSSELHSSVS
+1057 
-1068 TFVPFR
+1068 
-1074 KSIASHKWYLDSGC
+1074 
-1088 SKHMTGRKE
+1088 
-1097 ILSNYTEEY
+1097 
-1106 GGSVKFGNNELAPV
+1106 
-1120 VGHGDIV
+1120 
-1127 CKDITIQNVA
+1127 
-1137 HVVGLN
+1137 
-1143 HNLFSIGKFCDKDL
+1143 
-1157 EVYFKKRRCVVRTE
+1157 
-1171 AGRELLVGS
+1171 
-1180 RRTNLYTIRLQHKL
+1180 
-1194 QSMSPCFL
+1194 
-1202 TRSSL
+1202 
-1207 RQAVL
+1207 
-1212 WHKRLS
+1212 
-1218 HLNFRYIDKIVKHQL
+1218 
-1233 VSGIPMIKFEQ
+1233 
-1244 EEMCPG
+1244 
-1250 CEKGKM
+1250 
-1256 KRVSHPPKP
+1256 
-1265 EQGSKSPL
+1265 
-1273 SLLHMDLCG
+1273 
-1282 PMKFQ
+1282 
-1287 SLAGR
+1287 
-1292 KYILVIVDDFSRYT
+1292 
-1306 WTKFLKSKDE
+1306 
-1316 TSSLIINFI
+1316 
-1325 KAVQNGVVER
+1325 
-1335 RNRTLVEAARSML
+1335 
-1348 AESQLP
+1348 
-1354 QYLWAEAVNTAC
+1354 
-1366 YTQNRSIIHRRFGK
+1366 
-1380 TPYHILFGR
+1380 
-1389 VPSVGHFKVFGCKC
+1389 
-1403 FVLNESENRGKFG
+1403 
-1416 PKSDELIFVGYSES
+1416 
-1430 SIAYRVL
+1430 
-1437 NKQKRVV
+1437 
-1444 SESINVRF
+1444 
-1452 DPITELSSDCVD
+1452 
-1464 PALLRPD
+1464 
-1471 EMIMILNLYLVNR
+1471 
-1484 FQDQDQETNESV
+1484 
-1496 LQSTDL
+1496 
-1502 VTYLGPT
+1502 
-1509 SGIRADTSS
+1509 
-1518 HFLLKKNLV
+1518 
-1527 ILSLLILWLFK
+1527 
-1538 LRITTLI
+1538 
-1545 PALLE
+1545 
-1550 SLLGLTKTTSL
+1550 
-1561 FGKPGWNFSSLVLI
+1561 
-1575 PRFLTFWNDEDRRL
+1575 WNDEDRRL
-1589 VNIDTK
+1589 VNSDTK

-1784 LALLTKSFKKFA
+1784 LALLTRSFKKFA

-1811 KPKSDPVDKAT
+1811 KPKSDSVDKAT

-1898 TQVPLM
+1898 TQVALM
-1904 AIIEEPMLA
+1904 AIIEEPTLA

-1928 DPKASSSTTPEAS
+1928 DPEASSSTTPEAS
-1941 TSATGS
+1941 TSATDS
-1947 SSQVPIPLIPLESL
+1947 SSQ
-1961 TQLDLVTLDL
+1961 
-1971 YKALNGKT
+1971 
-1979 SAEKMNIDLR
+1979 
-1989 GQLKECQ
+1989 
-1996 EKLKQL
+1996 
-2002 TIVEENYKDQV
+2002 
-2013 SVNKTLCIERELA
+2013 
-2026 LAAKEKAL
+2026 
-2034 AQLNAEKVTIK
+2034 
-2045 GWSDASEKVDEILA
+2045 
-2059 SGRPDKS
+2059 
-2066 KRGLGFFRG
+2066 
-2075 YKKEETKSDS
+2075 
-2085 SMLKFG
+2085 
-2091 KFVSSI
+2091 
-2097 PLPNTSENTPS
+2097 
-2108 SSSSN
+2108 
-2113 THPEGAPKSKKK
+2113 
-2125 TVKDKSKTETPS
+2125 
-2137 KTKSPK
+2137 
-2143 PKNKVLGGGPSVSGT
+2143 
-2158 KSLSQSSA
+2158 
-2166 PRLKIDLKQTTKEK
+2166 
-2180 TPIPP
+2180 
-2185 MSNAKGILGAGPAHL
+2185 
-2200 KFKNFLD
+2200 
-2207 HTKRFQY
+2207 
-2214 RKCYHCGLN
+2214 
-2223 DHIASKC
+2223 
-2230 SVATKAEKSA
+2230 
-2240 KVKKIPKTEK
+2240 
-2250 SVKGKKVVK
+2250 
-2259 TVSSVKTPASCT
+2259 
-2271 DTSVKADTDSTSPTD
+2271 
-2286 NSGSI
+2286 

-2328 NGKGQTR
+2328 NGRGQTR

-2378 KCKVKNRKKEVILNG
+2378 KCKVKNRRKEVILNG

-2406 STDNFCFVS
+2406 YTDNFCFVS
-2415 RASSDMNW
+2415 PS
-2423 LWHKRLSH
+2423 LH

-2443 NLVIGLPDYRYTK
+2443 NLTG
-2456 ESLCAACEKGKQTRA
+2456 A

-2540 EKLNNLTVR
+2540 ERLNNLTVR

-2583 QQNGVAERRNRT
+2583 QQNGVGERRNRT

-2605 EANLTTQLWAE
+2605 EANLATQFWAE

-2629 IVKRF
+2629 IIKRF
-2634 RRTVYEL
+2634 RRTAYEL
-2641 FRNRKPSIKHLHIFG
+2641 FRNRKPSIEHLHIFG

-2663 NKDSLGKFDSKSDD
+2663 NKDNLGKFDSKSDD

-2698 AIEETIHV
+2698 TIEETIHV

-2747 PDGFEENPIPPS
+2747 PDGFEEDPIPPTDR
-2759 EITTP
+2759 TTP

-2769 TPITQITPPEPDQP
+2769 TPISQITPPEPDQP

-2791 STVSEPSPTNLL
+2791 TTVSEPSPTNLL

-2827 DHPIDQVLG
+2827 DHPIGQVLG

>member
-1 MNPINKRED
+1 MALQAKDNYFDTGSAGKPPRFKKDNFSLWKTRME
-10 LAMGSDSKAPVL
+10 LFLSGSDPQIPYFL
-22 FKDEYELWVA
+22 E
-32 RFRLFIK
+32 
-39 RKDKSNLILKSID
+39 
-52 YGAKPL
+52 
-58 PMHTVNGTRVVK
+58 NG
-70 EVEEM
+70 
-75 DEAEKTQYLIDL
+75 
-87 EAQNCLIQ
+87 
-95 AIPNDIY
+95 P
-102 RKLDSY
+102 
-108 DDSAKSIWD
+108 
-117 QLEKIMLGS
+117 
-126 KVGNQL
+126 
-132 RITTLMDKYENFKM
+132 
-146 KDGESLEDAYDR
+146 
-158 FVILMN
+158 
-164 DMKKNRIPR
+164 
-173 SEMDFSVKFIN
+173 
-184 NLSLEWK
+184 
-191 PFTRFVKQ
+191 
-199 HKALN
+199 H
-204 ELKVYEVYEN
+204 
-214 LKLFEEEVEEAV
+214 
-226 LEKQKKE
+226 
-233 KAEQESLALLTERK
+233 
-247 KGKRVIKKGKA
+247 
-258 NVFEV
+258 
-263 DDEED
+263 
-268 EEESEDEERDLMFQS
+268 
-283 LLTLTE
+283 
-289 AYKKKYYNRSGSNN
+289 
-303 RKGAFRG
+303 
-310 RSLIRSGNQN
+310 
-320 QGQMYAPRT
+320 
-329 QGTYIDIYATKG
+329 
-341 VEEEKE
+341 
-347 AVEVAD
+347 
-353 EKKKNE
+353 
-359 NITCFKCGKK
+359 
-369 GHVARVCPAKMSKV
+369 
-383 EILRKKLELAEKQ
+383 
-396 EQGLVLMADDE
+396 
-407 EWLDVSDTEDQ
+407 
-418 AQMCF
+418 
-423 MGLLEEESDEEEAEV
+423 
-438 SDPLMVN
+438 
-445 DSKFIE
+445 
-451 YKNKLLEMTNPI
+451 
-463 HMKNQEMEVVISKQ
+463 
-477 NQEIT
+477 
-482 DLTQQ
+482 
-487 RDSLFSTVEKLNE
+487 
-500 SVTELEDLKQQN
+500 
-512 KILKSEIDF
+512 
-521 LTLSLNSE
+521 
-529 KDNVTSLNKTIS
+529 
-541 ELNFK
+541 
-546 LYKIGQ
+546 
-552 SEHTFFLNKPY
+552 
-563 ADRDLFSKEGLGF
+563 
-576 KNPQY
+576 
-581 LKKALEEKP
+581 
-590 AFYNLTDL
+590 
-598 RMSARFPILK
+598 
-608 GFEMNEEFSEMQEM
+608 
-622 KKHDPLYHGDKYHR
+622 
-636 VKFVYSSENLRI
+636 
-648 KSPNTMNTSEMF
+648 
-660 LQSESQCEYDGILKP
+660 
-675 YVPTLELEDKI
+675 VPTQTVHPI
-686 SKLERK
+686 PAAAGQPAVPERQ
-692 IKELSEQND
+692 L
-701 ILLSKNK
+701 
-708 NFLTWNSS
+708 
-716 ETDSKDL
+716 
-723 VSEILDD
+723 
-730 LVSSV
+730 
-735 SNSIFDIPDSQSDSA
+735 
-750 SKDSSI
+750 
-756 TQKSFSKLYS
+756 
-766 DGLDDVQE
+766 
-774 ELFRVVTSDGYVEYK
+774 
-789 EASAISSTDVV
+789 V
-800 KPYQLESDDDTQ
+800 KP
-812 PVISETSKP
+812 
-821 QNTTTSQFTNGSS
+821 
-834 SPISLISSDNSD
+834 
-846 SNEIACLNKKHE
+846 
-858 SYKKQAENTINQL
+858 
-871 RVELARQKCDSKF
+871 
-884 WLSKCTSLTKSH
+884 
-896 DRLVD
+896 
-901 RLSVYEEGLHYAGK
+901 
-915 SQTIEAPAVTESY
+915 VT
-928 LKSIRFTQGVK
+928 
-939 SMLRNFQ
+939 
-946 KQLDLKKNIITQSQ
+946 D
-960 TSHTKPKPFDICANV
+960 
-975 SAERVVHASKKR
+975 
-987 QKKKPRI
+987 
-994 QSRKDSSSMQFSS
+994 
-1007 NVVTPINRR
+1007 
-1016 SHFLFNKSH
+1016 
-1025 VPFHTTMINKK
+1025 
-1036 ATMISSTSS
+1036 
-1045 NSQHMDETHTKF
+1045 
-1057 INSSELHSSVS
+1057 
-1068 TFVPFR
+1068 
-1074 KSIASHKWYLDSGC
+1074 
-1088 SKHMTGRKE
+1088 
-1097 ILSNYTEEY
+1097 
-1106 GGSVKFGNNELAPV
+1106 
-1120 VGHGDIV
+1120 
-1127 CKDITIQNVA
+1127 
-1137 HVVGLN
+1137 
-1143 HNLFSIGKFCDKDL
+1143 
-1157 EVYFKKRRCVVRTE
+1157 
-1171 AGRELLVGS
+1171 
-1180 RRTNLYTIRLQHKL
+1180 
-1194 QSMSPCFL
+1194 
-1202 TRSSL
+1202 
-1207 RQAVL
+1207 
-1212 WHKRLS
+1212 
-1218 HLNFRYIDKIVKHQL
+1218 
-1233 VSGIPMIKFEQ
+1233 
-1244 EEMCPG
+1244 
-1250 CEKGKM
+1250 
-1256 KRVSHPPKP
+1256 
-1265 EQGSKSPL
+1265 
-1273 SLLHMDLCG
+1273 
-1282 PMKFQ
+1282 
-1287 SLAGR
+1287 
-1292 KYILVIVDDFSRYT
+1292 
-1306 WTKFLKSKDE
+1306 
-1316 TSSLIINFI
+1316 
-1325 KAVQNGVVER
+1325 
-1335 RNRTLVEAARSML
+1335 
-1348 AESQLP
+1348 
-1354 QYLWAEAVNTAC
+1354 
-1366 YTQNRSIIHRRFGK
+1366 
-1380 TPYHILFGR
+1380 
-1389 VPSVGHFKVFGCKC
+1389 
-1403 FVLNESENRGKFG
+1403 
-1416 PKSDELIFVGYSES
+1416 
-1430 SIAYRVL
+1430 
-1437 NKQKRVV
+1437 
-1444 SESINVRF
+1444 
-1452 DPITELSSDCVD
+1452 
-1464 PALLRPD
+1464 
-1471 EMIMILNLYLVNR
+1471 
-1484 FQDQDQETNESV
+1484 
-1496 LQSTDL
+1496 
-1502 VTYLGPT
+1502 
-1509 SGIRADTSS
+1509 
-1518 HFLLKKNLV
+1518 
-1527 ILSLLILWLFK
+1527 
-1538 LRITTLI
+1538 
-1545 PALLE
+1545 
-1550 SLLGLTKTTSL
+1550 
-1561 FGKPGWNFSSLVLI
+1561 
-1575 PRFLTFWNDEDRRL
+1575 WNDEDRRL

-1595 ARSLIAMSLP
+1595 ARSLIDMSLP

-1695 WEIYTSCLTMSKD
+1695 WEIYTSCLTMSKN

-1736 DSKESKSTSVA
+1736 DSKDTKSNFVA

-1754 PVAATSSSVTITEL
+1754 TVATSSSVTITEL

-1784 LALLTKSFKKFA
+1784 LALLTRSFKKFA

-1801 HKKKHLSITD
+1801 HKKKHLTITD

-1835 NDCRYRKSQFAPS
+1835 NDCRYRFAPS

-1865 YKKMKTQRKGKGL
+1865 YKKMKIQRKGKGL
-1878 IAEDCDWDDVSSD
+1878 IAEDCDWEDLSSD

-1898 TQVPLM
+1898 TQVALM
-1904 AIIEEPMLA
+1904 AIIEEPTLA

-1928 DPKASSSTTPEAS
+1928 APEASSSTTPEAS
-1941 TSATGS
+1941 TSATDS
-1947 SSQVPIPLIPLESL
+1947 SSQ
-1961 TQLDLVTLDL
+1961 
-1971 YKALNGKT
+1971 
-1979 SAEKMNIDLR
+1979 
-1989 GQLKECQ
+1989 
-1996 EKLKQL
+1996 
-2002 TIVEENYKDQV
+2002 
-2013 SVNKTLCIERELA
+2013 
-2026 LAAKEKAL
+2026 
-2034 AQLNAEKVTIK
+2034 
-2045 GWSDASEKVDEILA
+2045 
-2059 SGRPDKS
+2059 
-2066 KRGLGFFRG
+2066 
-2075 YKKEETKSDS
+2075 
-2085 SMLKFG
+2085 
-2091 KFVSSI
+2091 
-2097 PLPNTSENTPS
+2097 
-2108 SSSSN
+2108 
-2113 THPEGAPKSKKK
+2113 
-2125 TVKDKSKTETPS
+2125 
-2137 KTKSPK
+2137 
-2143 PKNKVLGGGPSVSGT
+2143 
-2158 KSLSQSSA
+2158 
-2166 PRLKIDLKQTTKEK
+2166 
-2180 TPIPP
+2180 
-2185 MSNAKGILGAGPAHL
+2185 
-2200 KFKNFLD
+2200 
-2207 HTKRFQY
+2207 
-2214 RKCYHCGLN
+2214 
-2223 DHIASKC
+2223 
-2230 SVATKAEKSA
+2230 
-2240 KVKKIPKTEK
+2240 
-2250 SVKGKKVVK
+2250 
-2259 TVSSVKTPASCT
+2259 
-2271 DTSVKADTDSTSPTD
+2271 
-2286 NSGSI
+2286 

-2303 RHMTGSKSVLT
+2303 RHMTGSKSVLS

-2378 KCKVKNRKKEVILNG
+2378 KCKVKNRRKEVILTG

-2415 RASSDMNW
+2415 RASSDTNW

-2443 NLVIGLPDYRYTK
+2443 NLVIGLPDFRYTK
-2456 ESLCAACEKGKQTRA
+2456 VSLCSACEKGKQTRA

-2501 GGKKYTL
+2501 AGMKYTL

-2521 FLRAKSDAPEE
+2521 FLRSKSDAPEE

-2540 EKLNNLTVR
+2540 ERLNNLTVR

-2563 LESFFEQKGI
+2563 LETFFDQKGI

-2605 EANLTTQLWAE
+2605 EANLATQFWAE

-2634 RRTVYEL
+2634 RRTPYEL
-2641 FRNRKPSIKHLHIFG
+2641 FRNRKPSIEHLHIFG

-2663 NKDSLGKFDSKSDD
+2663 NKDNLGKFDSKSDD
-2677 GIFLGYSSI
+2677 RIFLGYSSI

-2715 PHPND
+2715 PHPHENS
-2720 NTEINQWADSFF
+2720 EINQWADSFF

-2747 PDGFEENPIPPS
+2747 PDGFEEDPPIPS
-2759 EITTP
+2759 TEISTP

-2769 TPITQITPPEPDQP
+2769 TPITQITPSEPDQP

-2791 STVSEPSPTNLL
+2791 TTVSEHTRTNLL
-2803 PDPSSNEAST
+2803 PDPSANEAST

-2819 PPALRWTK
+2819 PPALRWIK

-2836 NPSSGVKTRRQAG
+2836 NPSSGIKTRRQSG

-2900 RTIIGSKWIFRNKLD
+2900 RTIIGSNWIFRNKLD

-2969 MDIKNAFLNGKLN
+2969 MDIKNVFLNGKLN

-3145 VDVTLYRGMIGSLLY
+3145 VDMTLYRGMIGSLLY

-3165 PDIMYSTCLCAR
+3165 LDIMYSTCLCAR

-3201 NMGLWYSKDSGF
+3201 NLGLWYSKDSGF

-3350 LDVTRFNMLL
+3350 LDVTRFNMLI
-3360 SELGMLNPEE
+3360 SELGIMAATASTSLDAQLSSEATTLMTATGNLPIVIPQHDLQFKPNNLIGQFDLPANKAFLKPARDFLLSCPLKTAFTLNPAPNKPLLLQLWSTATTA